1 MDLYSLKNYQ
11 KINGKIKKIENK
23 ELTDTQIEQMEED
36 ANTHI
41 QNISNQI
48 LDLQN
53 RIKYWQDVIVEIKRL
68 KK

>member
-53 RIKYWQDVIVEIKRL
+53 RIKYWQDVIVEINRL